1 MEEILDKIK
10 RMDYRDLQAVSD
22 AVSSRIAWLD
32 KRADIDNDERCEYI
46 DSLEED

>member
-22 AVSSRIAWLD
+22 AVSVFAKQIKEISNGKFEQKVWL
-32 KRADIDNDERCEYI
+32 R
-46 DSLEED
+46 